1 MLPPLNF
8 NAPPNTPA
16 VISNLNRRRRRPV
29 HRPTLAAADALAA
42 SGVFPTRPRFSSSSS
57 SSASA
62 GARRGQGRRPRLRPR
77 RSWAGLGCRARHCHR
92 ESATPLLLLPRLRC
106 LGSSASPAVCGTC
119 SGLAASRSAGPSY
132 QARRRGA
139 VAGLHLLVQHRPE
152 GKQEQVGIV
161 WRAVYVTHISVCHL
175 QHFINLL
182 AHSVTCLHAV
192 SILFDPSPFE
202 SDFIATK
209 CLCSL

>member
-152 GKQEQVGIV
+152 GKQEQILAIPT
-161 WRAVYVTHISVCHL
+161 WRSKSPYHTK
-175 QHFINLL
+175 L
-182 AHSVTCLHAV
+182 AC
-192 SILFDPSPFE
+192 
-202 SDFIATK
+202 
-209 CLCSL
+209 